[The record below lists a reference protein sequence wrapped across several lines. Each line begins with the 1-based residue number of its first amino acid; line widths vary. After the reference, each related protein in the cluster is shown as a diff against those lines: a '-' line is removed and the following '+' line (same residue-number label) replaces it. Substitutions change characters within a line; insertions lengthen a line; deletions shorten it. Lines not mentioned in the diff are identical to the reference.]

1 MPLSS
6 EDFSMHMAD
15 ALLSPAVGGTM
26 WAASAVTIAYCS
38 NKVRTEMDDR
48 RTPLMG
54 VLGAFIFAVQM
65 INFTI
70 PVTGSS
76 GHLGGGLILSIL
88 LGPYAAF
95 LTIASVLV
103 VQAFFFADG
112 GLLALGCNM
121 FNLGFFPAF
130 IAYPLIY
137 KRIAGSTPSPARIS
151 VASIVGAVIA
161 LQMGALGVV
170 LETVMSGISSLP
182 FSTFV
187 IIMQPIHLA
196 IGVVEGMVT
205 ATVISFVYN
214 AKPEIMRS
222 VLESR
227 PTGSYTIRNVVLGFL
242 AVTLLTGGVVSW
254 FASEQPDGL
263 EWSITK
269 VTGQKELKGSEQ
281 GVHGTLAALQKKL
294 SFLPDYSF
302 RKAAEAKPAELP
314 ASLAVRQEQK
324 PEGKKTE
331 RSRLGTSVSGIVG
344 GALTLGMSFLIG
356 FLLKRR
362 HHTA

>member
-1 MPLSS
+1 
-6 EDFSMHMAD
+6 MHMAD

-26 WAASAVTIAYCS
+26 WAVSAATITFCS
-38 NKVRTEMDDR
+38 SKVRREMDDR
-48 RTPLMG
+48 KIPLMG
-54 VLGAFIFAVQM
+54 VLGAFIFAAQM

-112 GLLALGCNM
+112 GLLALGCNI

-137 KRIAGSTPSPARIS
+137 KKIVGSTPSPTRIS
-151 VASIVGAVIA
+151 VASMAAAIIG
-161 LQMGALGVV
+161 LQMGAFGVV
-170 LETVMSGISSLP
+170 VETVLSGISSLP

-187 IIMQPIHLA
+187 VIMQPIHLA
-196 IGVVEGMVT
+196 IGVVEGLVT
-205 ATVISFVYN
+205 ASVISFVCN
-214 AKPEIMRS
+214 ARPEILQS
-222 VLESR
+222 AIEAR
-227 PTGSYTIRNVVLGFL
+227 PIGAHPIRTIVLGFL
-242 AVTLLTGGVVSW
+242 VVSFLTGGVLSW
-254 FASEQPDGL
+254 FASEHPDGL

-269 VTGQKELKGSEQ
+269 VTGKEELKGSEQ
-281 GVHGTLAALQKKL
+281 GIHATLAALQKKL

-302 RKAAEAKPAELP
+302 KKTAEAKPIRIP
-314 ASLAVRQEQK
+314 ASPSAGQEQK
-324 PEGKKTE
+324 QEGK
-331 RSRLGTSVSGIVG
+331 RSEGGKLGTSVSGIVG
-344 GALTLGMSFLIG
+344 GTMTLGLSFLIG
-356 FLLKRR
+356 FILKRR
-362 HHTA
+362 VHTA